1 MSPSPVQSGRAGT
14 TVRRVAA
21 GGPAGP
27 AAPPAPTGAGSAST
41 PPVTGQPQ
49 PADGG
54 GPAPGPVA
62 TLLDRGAAFAEAWAP
77 TVARVLLGLV
87 LLWFGYHELVSP
99 LLWTGYVHV
108 LPATSHVAEVLVLGH
123 GWLLAMLAVAII
135 VGIAPR
141 LSAAV
146 AVLLLAE
153 IVISLITTGG
163 LSDLVLRDVGVL
175 GLAIAITGSKRQRLL
190 LRK

>member
-1 MSPSPVQSGRAGT
+1 MSPSPVQAGRAGT
-14 TVRRVAA
+14 TVRRVAT
-21 GGPAGP
+21 GGPT
-27 AAPPAPTGAGSAST
+27 APSAPTRAGAASA
-41 PPVTGQPQ
+41 PPVTGHPQ
-49 PADGG
+49 PGG
-54 GPAPGPVA
+54 GGDPAPSPVA

-87 LLWFGYHELVSP
+87 LMWFGYHELVDP

-123 GWLLAMLAVAII
+123 GWLLVMLAVAIV

-141 LSAAV
+141 LSAAI
-146 AVLLLAE
+146 AVLLMAE
-153 IVISLITTGG
+153 IVISLIATGG

>member
-1 MSPSPVQSGRAGT
+1 MSPSPVQAGRAGT

-21 GGPAGP
+21 GGPA
-27 AAPPAPTGAGSAST
+27 APPAQTRAGAASA
-41 PPVTGQPQ
+41 PPVTSQPQ
-49 PADGG
+49 PGG
-54 GPAPGPVA
+54 GGEAAPSPVA

-87 LLWFGYHELVSP
+87 LLWFGYHELVDP

-123 GWLLAMLAVAII
+123 GWLLVMLAVAIV

-141 LSAAV
+141 LSAAI
-146 AVLLLAE
+146 AVLLMAE
-153 IVISLITTGG
+153 IVISLVVTGG

-190 LRK
+190 LRT